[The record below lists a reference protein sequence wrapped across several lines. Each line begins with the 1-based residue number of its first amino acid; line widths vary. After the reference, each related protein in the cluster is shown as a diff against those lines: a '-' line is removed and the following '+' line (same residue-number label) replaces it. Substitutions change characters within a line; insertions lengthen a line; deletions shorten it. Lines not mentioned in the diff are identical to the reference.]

1 MFTVYLFSGHF
12 QLKFLI
18 YIIGTNKPEGKNF
31 MKKILSAAIALS
43 MLLSFTACGKTK
55 TSNDTEQKID
65 GVKIG
70 LSDSGITVDGASATS
85 SENETVYTANDI
97 IYYEEGHDF
106 TYGEGEKADEHSKEE
121 ADEHTVVHITKP
133 GTYVLSGK
141 LSKGQVAVDLG
152 EDAKTDPNAVVTLI
166 LNGVDITTTVAPSII
181 FYNVYEC
188 GSNDTETA
196 DKTVDTKTAGANIQ
210 LADGT
215 ENTLNG
221 SYVAKIYKSVVLN
234 DEKTEITDSAKL
246 HKYDGTLYSKMSMN
260 INGNTGILNVN
271 AENEGIDSELHLTI
285 NGGIINIV
293 SGDDGINTNE
303 DGVSV
308 TTVNGGTLNI
318 KVSENA
324 EEGDGIDSNGWLV
337 INGGNVFSQACS
349 KSGDAGIDSDN
360 GIYINGGTLTATGN
374 MLDEISGGAQNY
386 AVFSFREKQT
396 GAKTYEL
403 QNSDGETV
411 IKCTPE
417 NDFTYLI
424 VSSPTLKGGDYS
436 LVSDGKTLSV
446 AESAGGM
453 KGGFGGQRP
462 AGMTEEQ
469 KPDGATPPEM
479 PSGENPPA
487 KPDGEQKNPPQ
498 GADGTQNQPPEMPSG
513 ERPTDKDGT
522 APDASGTETGKTV
535 FNLNAGGNTYT
546 VF

>member
-43 MLLSFTACGKTK
+43 MLLSFTACGKTQ

-152 EDAKTDPNAVVTLI
+152 EDAKADPNAVVTLI
-166 LNGVDITTTVAPSII
+166 LNGVNITTTVAPSII

-188 GSNDTETA
+188 GSDDTETA

-234 DEKTEITDSAKL
+234 DEKTEITDSEKL
-246 HKYDGTLYSKMSMN
+246 HKYDGALYSKMSMI

-324 EEGDGIDSNGWLV
+324 EEGDGIDSNGWIV

-386 AVFSFREKQT
+386 AVFTFREKQT

-522 APDASGTETGKTV
+522 TPNENQTGKTV

>member
-1 MFTVYLFSGHF
+1 
-12 QLKFLI
+12 
-18 YIIGTNKPEGKNF
+18 
-31 MKKILSAAIALS
+31 MKKFISAAIALS
-43 MLLSFTACGKTK
+43 MLLSFASCGKTQ

-65 GVKIG
+65 GVKIN
-70 LSDSGITVDGASATS
+70 LSDSGITVDGALATS
-85 SENETVYTANDI
+85 NENEAVYTANDI
-97 IYYEEGHDF
+97 IYYEDGRDF
-106 TYGEGEKADEHSKEE
+106 TYGEGKEDDAHSKEE
-121 ADEHTVVHITKP
+121 ADGHTVVHITKP

-152 EDAKTDPNAVVTLI
+152 EDAKTDKNAVVKLV
-166 LNGVDITTTVAPSII
+166 LNGADITSTVAPSII

-188 GSNDTETA
+188 GSDDTETA
-196 DKTVDTKTAGANIQ
+196 DKTVDTVDAGAIVQ
-210 LADGT
+210 IADGT

-234 DEKTEITDSAKL
+234 DDGTEITDSKKL
-246 HKYDGTLYSKMSMN
+246 HKYDGTLYSKMTMN
-260 INGNTGILNVN
+260 IEGDIGILNVN
-271 AENEGIDSELHLTI
+271 AENEGIVSELHLTI

-324 EEGDGIDSNGWLV
+324 AEGDGIDSNGWLV
-337 INGGNVFSQACS
+337 INGGNVFTQACS

-386 AVFSFREKQT
+386 AVFSFREKQE
-396 GAKTYEL
+396 GSKAYEL
-403 QNSDGETV
+403 QHSNGEAA

-417 NDFTYLI
+417 NSFTYLI
-424 VSSPTLKGGDYS
+424 VSSPMLKGGDYK
-436 LVSDGKTLSV
+436 LLADGKELSV

-462 AGMTEEQ
+462 EGMTGEQ
-469 KPDGATPPEM
+469 NPDGLTPPQM
-479 PSGENPPA
+479 PNGERPTPPN
-487 KPDGEQKNPPQ
+487 GSE
-498 GADGTQNQPPEMPSG
+498 ADGNQPPEMPN
-513 ERPTDKDGT
+513 EEKPTDTNGT
-522 APDASGTETGKTV
+522 APDGNDNGTGKTV

>member
-1 MFTVYLFSGHF
+1 
-12 QLKFLI
+12 
-18 YIIGTNKPEGKNF
+18 
-31 MKKILSAAIALS
+31 MKKIISAAIAVS
-43 MLLSFTACGKTK
+43 MLLSFASCGKMPE
-55 TSNDTEQKID
+55 NNNAEQKID
-65 GVKIG
+65 GVKIN
-70 LSDSGITVDGASATS
+70 LSDNEITVDGVSVTS
-85 SENETVYTANDI
+85 NENEAVYTSNDI
-97 IYYEEGHDF
+97 VYYEEGRDF
-106 TYGEGEKADEHSKEE
+106 TYGAGEKADEHSKEE
-121 ADEHTVVHITKP
+121 ADSHTVVHITKS
-133 GTYVLSGK
+133 GTYVLSGT
-141 LSKGQVAVDLG
+141 LSKGQIAVDLG
-152 EDAKTDPNAVVTLI
+152 EDAKTDQSAVVTLV
-166 LNGVDITTTVAPSII
+166 LNGVNITSTVAPSII

-188 GSNDTETA
+188 GSDDAETA
-196 DKTVDTKTAGANIQ
+196 NKTVDTSKAGANIQ
-210 LADGT
+210 IADGT

-234 DEKTEITDSAKL
+234 ADGTEITDSKKL
-246 HKYDGTLYSKMSMN
+246 HKYDGALYSKMTMN
-260 INGNTGILNVN
+260 IDGNTGILNVN

-324 EEGDGIDSNGWLV
+324 AEGDGIDSNGWLV
-337 INGGNVFSQACS
+337 INGGNVFAQACS
-349 KSGDAGIDSDN
+349 TSGDAGIDSDN

-386 AVFSFREKQT
+386 AVFTFREKQT

-403 QNSDGETV
+403 QNSNGETV

-424 VSSPTLKGGDYS
+424 VSSPELKGGDYS
-436 LVSDGKTLSV
+436 LVSDGKELSV

-462 AGMTEEQ
+462 EGMTGEQ
-469 KPDGATPPEM
+469 NPDGLTPPQM
-479 PSGENPPA
+479 PNGERPTPPN
-487 KPDGEQKNPPQ
+487 GSE
-498 GADGTQNQPPEMPSG
+498 ADGNQPPEMPN
-513 ERPTDKDGT
+513 EEKPTDTNGT
-522 APDASGTETGKTV
+522 APDGNDNGTGKTV

>member
-43 MLLSFTACGKTK
+43 MLLSFTACGKTQ

-106 TYGEGEKADEHSKEE
+106 TYGVGEKADEHSKEK

-166 LNGVDITTTVAPSII
+166 LNGVNITTTVAPSII

-188 GSNDTETA
+188 GSDDTETA

-234 DEKTEITDSAKL
+234 DEKTEITDSEKL
-246 HKYDGTLYSKMSMN
+246 HKYDGALYSKMSMI

-324 EEGDGIDSNGWLV
+324 EEGDGIDSNGWIV

-386 AVFSFREKQT
+386 AVFTFREKQT

-522 APDASGTETGKTV
+522 TPNENQTGKTV

>member
-1 MFTVYLFSGHF
+1 
-12 QLKFLI
+12 
-18 YIIGTNKPEGKNF
+18 
-31 MKKILSAAIALS
+31 MKKFISAAIALS
-43 MLLSFTACGKTK
+43 MLLSFASCGKTQ

-65 GVKIG
+65 GVKIN
-70 LSDSGITVDGASATS
+70 LSDSEITVDGAPVTS
-85 SENETVYTANDI
+85 NENETVYTANDI
-97 IYYEEGHDF
+97 VYYEDGHDF
-106 TYGEGEKADEHSKEE
+106 TYGAGKEDDAHSKEE
-121 ADEHTVVHITKP
+121 ADGHTVVHITKP

-152 EDAKTDPNAVVTLI
+152 EEAKTDKNAVVKLV

-188 GSNDTETA
+188 GSDDTETA
-196 DKTVDTKTAGANIQ
+196 EKTVDTVDAGAIVQ
-210 LADGT
+210 IADGT

-234 DEKTEITDSAKL
+234 EDGTEITDSKKL
-246 HKYDGTLYSKMSMN
+246 HKYDGALYSKMTMN
-260 INGNTGILNVN
+260 IEGDTGILNVN

-324 EEGDGIDSNGWLV
+324 EEGDGIDSNGWIV
-337 INGGNVFSQACS
+337 INGGNIFSQACS

-386 AVFSFREKQT
+386 AVFSFREKQE
-396 GAKTYEL
+396 GSKAYEL
-403 QNSDGETV
+403 QNSNGEAV

-417 NDFTYLI
+417 NSFTYLI
-424 VSSPTLKGGDYS
+424 LSSPKLQGGDYK
-436 LVSDGKTLSV
+436 LLADGKELSV

-462 AGMTEEQ
+462 EGMTGESN
-469 KPDGATPPEM
+469 PDGATPPQM
-479 PSGENPPA
+479 PNGERPTP
-487 KPDGEQKNPPQ
+487 PDGSE
-498 GADGTQNQPPEMPSG
+498 ADGNTPPEMPSG
-513 ERPTDKDGT
+513 ERPTGENGT
-522 APDASGTETGKTV
+522 SPDMNKSETGKTV

>member
-1 MFTVYLFSGHF
+1 M
-12 QLKFLI
+12 
-18 YIIGTNKPEGKNF
+18 
-31 MKKILSAAIALS
+31 
-43 MLLSFTACGKTK
+43 
-55 TSNDTEQKID
+55 
-65 GVKIG
+65 
-70 LSDSGITVDGASATS
+70 
-85 SENETVYTANDI
+85 
-97 IYYEEGHDF
+97 
-106 TYGEGEKADEHSKEE
+106 
-121 ADEHTVVHITKP
+121 
-133 GTYVLSGK
+133 LSGK

-166 LNGVDITTTVAPSII
+166 LNGVNITTTVAPSII

-188 GSNDTETA
+188 GSDDTETA
-196 DKTVDTKTAGANIQ
+196 DKAVDTKTAGANIQ

-234 DEKTEITDSAKL
+234 DEKTEITDSEKL

-446 AESAGGM
+446 AEIAGGM

-522 APDASGTETGKTV
+522 TPNENQTGKTV

>member
-1 MFTVYLFSGHF
+1 
-12 QLKFLI
+12 
-18 YIIGTNKPEGKNF
+18 
-31 MKKILSAAIALS
+31 MKKAISAAIALS
-43 MLLSFTACGKTK
+43 MLLSFASCGKSPES
-55 TSNDTEQKID
+55 SNSEQKIE
-65 GVKIG
+65 GVKIN
-70 LSDSGITVDGASATS
+70 LSDSGITVDGAPVTS
-85 SENETVYTANDI
+85 NENEAVYTANDI
-97 IYYEEGHDF
+97 VYYEEGHDF
-106 TYGEGEKADEHSKEE
+106 TYGEGEKNDEHSKEE
-121 ADEHTVVHITKP
+121 ADGHTVVHITKP
-133 GTYVLSGK
+133 DTYVLSGI

-152 EDAKTDPNAVVTLI
+152 EDAKTDKNAVVKLV
-166 LNGVDITTTVAPSII
+166 LNGVDITSTVAPSII

-188 GSNDTETA
+188 GNEDSETA
-196 DKTVDTKTAGANIQ
+196 DKTVDTAKAGAIVQ
-210 LADGT
+210 IADGT

-234 DEKTEITDSAKL
+234 ENGTEITDSKKL
-246 HKYDGTLYSKMSMN
+246 HKYDGTLYSKMTMN
-260 INGNTGILNVN
+260 IEGGTGVLNVN

-285 NGGIINIV
+285 NGGVINIV
-293 SGDDGINTNE
+293 SDDDGINTNE

-337 INGGNVFSQACS
+337 INGGNVFAQACS

-386 AVFSFREKQT
+386 AVFTFRDKQE
-396 GAKTYEL
+396 GSKAYEL
-403 QNSDGETV
+403 QNSNGEAV

-417 NDFTYLI
+417 NSFTYLI
-424 VSSPTLKGGDYS
+424 VSSPKLQGGDYK
-436 LVSDGKTLSV
+436 LLADGKELGV

-462 AGMTEEQ
+462 EGMTGEQ
-469 KPDGATPPEM
+469 KPDGATPPQM
-479 PSGENPPA
+479 PNGERPTRPNSSET
-487 KPDGEQKNPPQ
+487 DGS
-498 GADGTQNQPPEMPSG
+498 TPPEMPSG
-513 ERPTDKDGT
+513 ERPTDENGT
-522 APDASGTETGKTV
+522 SPDANGNDTGKTV

>member
-43 MLLSFTACGKTK
+43 MLLSFTACGKTQ

-166 LNGVDITTTVAPSII
+166 LNGVNITTTVAPSII

-188 GSNDTETA
+188 GSDDTETA
-196 DKTVDTKTAGANIQ
+196 DKAVDTKTAGANIQ

-234 DEKTEITDSAKL
+234 DEKTEITDSEKL

-446 AESAGGM
+446 AEIAGGM

-522 APDASGTETGKTV
+522 TPNENQTGKTV

>member
-1 MFTVYLFSGHF
+1 MFTVCLFSGHF

-18 YIIGTNKPEGKNF
+18 YIIGTNKPERKNF

-188 GSNDTETA
+188 GSDDTETA

-234 DEKTEITDSAKL
+234 DEKTEITDSEKL
-246 HKYDGTLYSKMSMN
+246 HKYDGALYSKMSMN
-260 INGNTGILNVN
+260 INGNAGILNVN

-318 KVSENA
+318 KVGENA
-324 EEGDGIDSNGWLV
+324 AEGDGIDSNGWLV

-386 AVFSFREKQT
+386 AVFTFREKQT
-396 GAKTYEL
+396 RAKTYEL

-469 KPDGATPPEM
+469 NPDGAPPPEM

-487 KPDGEQKNPPQ
+487 NPDREQKNPPQ

-535 FNLNAGGNTYT
+535 FNLNAGSNTYT

>member
-1 MFTVYLFSGHF
+1 MFTVCLFSGHF

-18 YIIGTNKPEGKNF
+18 YIIGTNKPERKNF

-85 SENETVYTANDI
+85 SENETVYTANNI

-188 GSNDTETA
+188 GSDDTETA

-234 DEKTEITDSAKL
+234 DEKTEITDSEKL
-246 HKYDGTLYSKMSMN
+246 HKYDGALYSKMSMN

-318 KVSENA
+318 KVGENA
-324 EEGDGIDSNGWLV
+324 AEGDGIDSNGWLV

-386 AVFSFREKQT
+386 AVFTFREKQT
-396 GAKTYEL
+396 GAKIYEL

-462 AGMTEEQ
+462 EGMTEEQ

-522 APDASGTETGKTV
+522 TPNENQTGKTV